1 MFPVHSLPNKDVSR
15 FLPLKDLLHFNSH
28 KRSPPVSDHQLFAF
42 WVVT

>member
-15 FLPLKDLLHFNSH
+15 FLLIKDLLQFDSH
-28 KRSPPVSDHQLFAF
+28 KHPPPVSNHQLFAF